1 MLVKYSVKFLQSH
14 FSALEEL
21 VLENQYGSC
30 IVSNIVRQLL
40 FNCNNLQS
48 LTLQLGRTFLNFCS
62 EGSSRSHSV
71 RLIPLHWFEP
81 KILCLVCNV
90 STRYFLFAVDS
101 LDDVVMAQVL
111 ASNSLQAL
119 VSLTL
124 DQCHSVSGDSL
135 HGLLLEDSDLQLLNV
150 WSCRFVTT
158 KHREMFRKIIAR
170 ESFDLSLRYMDL
182 IKDFKS

>member
-1 MLVKYSVKFLQSH
+1 
-14 FSALEEL
+14 
-21 VLENQYGSC
+21 
-30 IVSNIVRQLL
+30 
-40 FNCNNLQS
+40 
-48 LTLQLGRTFLNFCS
+48 
-62 EGSSRSHSV
+62 
-71 RLIPLHWFEP
+71 
-81 KILCLVCNV
+81 
-90 STRYFLFAVDS
+90 
-101 LDDVVMAQVL
+101 MAQVL
-111 ASNSLQAL
+111 ASNSLRAL

>member
-1 MLVKYSVKFLQSH
+1 M
-14 FSALEEL
+14 
-21 VLENQYGSC
+21 
-30 IVSNIVRQLL
+30 
-40 FNCNNLQS
+40 
-48 LTLQLGRTFLNFCS
+48 
-62 EGSSRSHSV
+62 
-71 RLIPLHWFEP
+71 EP
-81 KILCLVCNV
+81 KIICLVFNI

-182 IKDFKS
+182 IKDFKSFI